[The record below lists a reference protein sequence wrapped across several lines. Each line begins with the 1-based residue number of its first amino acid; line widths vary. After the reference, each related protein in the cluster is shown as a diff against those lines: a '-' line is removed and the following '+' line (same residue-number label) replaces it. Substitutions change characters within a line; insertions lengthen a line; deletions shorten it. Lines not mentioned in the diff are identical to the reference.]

1 MYYFKLTLAALIAA
15 TLWLAFVIISAFY
28 GLWMTPVSP
37 PGDTEDFFRKA
48 RAIVEAENS
57 GNAALLLIE
66 NGQLAAEYYSSSKDS
81 INQYTVF
88 STASMSKWI
97 TATAVMQLVQDGK
110 IDLDAPISDYLTR
123 WDLPVGEFDNREVTT
138 RRLLSHTAG
147 LADDLG
153 FADYNAEETLPA
165 LEESLSNPRASS
177 GAEVEIAVRI
187 QPGTEFRYSGGS
199 YLILQLLI
207 EEVTGMSFK
216 DYVQSAIFD
225 PLAMTRSTYDYIG
238 DIENNAGS
246 YDRNGQAAPLY
257 QYAASAATGFATS
270 SADLASFVLAQ
281 ISGENRISI
290 VTEATV
296 QSMREPH
303 GRLFGFDAYGLG
315 TMFYAPIANDDYV
328 FGHDGANDPAIN
340 STARINPDN
349 GDAIIVLVTGH
360 PSLATNIGAE
370 WLLWQTG
377 YPDFLIMDAIIAS
390 MYLPAL
396 LGVLLVLLT
405 FVFLCYRRYLHQRTI
420 ERKE

>member
-1 MYYFKLTLAALIAA
+1 MYYFKLSLAALLAA

-37 PGDTEDFFRKA
+37 PGDNEDFFRKA
-48 RAIVEAENS
+48 RELVEAVNP

-81 INQYTVF
+81 INRDTVF

-165 LEESLSNPRASS
+165 LEESLTNPRASS
-177 GAEVEIAVRI
+177 GAEVEIAVQI

-199 YLILQLLI
+199 YLLLQLLI
-207 EEVTGMSFK
+207 EEVTGMAFQ
-216 DYVQSAIFD
+216 DYMQLSIFD

-246 YDRNGQAAPLY
+246 YDSNGQAAPLY
-257 QYAASAATGFATS
+257 QYAASAATGFAAS
-270 SADLASFVLAQ
+270 GADLASFVLAH
-281 ISGENRISI
+281 IPAANDVSI
-290 VTEATV
+290 LADATV
-296 QSMREPH
+296 QNMREPH
-303 GRLFGFDAYGLG
+303 GRLFGFDAWGLG
-315 TMFYAPIANDDYV
+315 TMLYAPTAKDDYV

-360 PSLATNIGAE
+360 PSLATKIGSE

-377 YPDFLIMDAIIAS
+377 YPDFLDMDAIIAS

-396 LGVLLVLLT
+396 LGVLLVLLA
-405 FVFLCYRRYLHQRTI
+405 FSALGYRRHLHQRAI
-420 ERKE
+420 Q

>member
-1 MYYFKLTLAALIAA
+1 MYYFKLSLAALLTTA
-15 TLWLAFVIISAFY
+15 LWLAFVIISAFY
-28 GLWMTPVSP
+28 GLWMTPISP
-37 PGDTEDFFRKA
+37 PGETEDFFGKA
-48 RAIVEAENS
+48 RELLEAENQ

-81 INQYTVF
+81 INKDTVF

-110 IDLDAPISDYLTR
+110 IDLDAPVSDYLTR
-123 WDLPVGEFDNREVTT
+123 WNLPVGEFDNREVTT

-147 LADDLG
+147 LTDDLG
-153 FADYNAEETLPA
+153 FADYNADEIIPA
-165 LEESLSNPRASS
+165 LEESLNNPRASS
-177 GAEVEIAVRI
+177 GEEVEIAVQI

-199 YLILQLLI
+199 YLLLQLLI
-207 EEVTGMSFK
+207 EEVTDMSFQN
-216 DYVQSAIFD
+216 YVKSSIFD

-246 YDRNGQAAPLY
+246 YNSNGQAAPLY
-257 QYAASAATGFATS
+257 KYAASAATGFATS
-270 SADLASFVLAQ
+270 SADLASFVLAH
-281 ISGENRISI
+281 IPAENDISI
-290 VTEATV
+290 LTDATV
-296 QSMREPH
+296 ESMREPH
-303 GRLFGFDAYGLG
+303 GQLFGFDAWGLG
-315 TMFYAPIANDDYV
+315 TMLYAPTANGDYV

-340 STARINPDN
+340 SAARINPDN

-377 YPDFLIMDAIIAS
+377 YPDFLTMDAIIAS

-396 LGVLLVLLT
+396 FGVILVLLG
-405 FVFLCYRRYLHQRTI
+405 FGALGYRRHLHRQAI
-420 ERKE
+420 Q